1 MSEDQRKPRRSS
13 GALKRQRERLP
24 WSGDWDFRIL
34 SIDGG
39 GIRGV
44 YPAVLLAGLE
54 QRYLDGQP
62 LARYFDLITG
72 TSTGGIIAL
81 GLGAGL
87 RAEDISRL
95 YVERG
100 DEIFPPARDGA
111 LRFVQHVGK
120 WVTHL
125 FRYRYDRAA
134 LDALLL
140 EALGERKFGESLTRL
155 CIPSFD
161 GHHGEVYIFKT
172 PHHPDFKLDGVE
184 NMTKV
189 AAATAAAPTF
199 FRPLEDGGYAFVDGG
214 VWANNPVMIGVV
226 DALSCFDVTRHRISV
241 LSLGCGTKSCRLNK
255 AQMMGGGLL
264 AWRGIIETA
273 MSLQSQNALGQAG
286 LLLGAER
293 LMRLDAP
300 MAGRSIELD
309 DWKRSVA
316 ELVPAAEQMLEEQG
330 YAVAE
335 MFLSAPTEAY
345 RPQGMLATLAVGA

>member
-1 MSEDQRKPRRSS
+1 M
-13 GALKRQRERLP
+13 KRQRERLP
-24 WSGDWDFRIL
+24 WSGDRDFRIL

-54 QRYLDGQP
+54 QRYPDGQP

-100 DEIFPPARDGA
+100 DLI
-111 LRFVQHVGK
+111 
-120 WVTHL
+120 
-125 FRYRYDRAA
+125 
-134 LDALLL
+134 
-140 EALGERKFGESLTRL
+140 
-155 CIPSFD
+155 
-161 GHHGEVYIFKT
+161 
-172 PHHPDFKLDGVE
+172 
-184 NMTKV
+184 
-189 AAATAAAPTF
+189 
-199 FRPLEDGGYAFVDGG
+199 
-214 VWANNPVMIGVV
+214 
-226 DALSCFDVTRHRISV
+226 
-241 LSLGCGTKSCRLNK
+241 
-255 AQMMGGGLL
+255 
-264 AWRGIIETA
+264 
-273 MSLQSQNALGQAG
+273 
-286 LLLGAER
+286 GAER

-300 MAGRSIELD
+300 MAGRPIELD

-335 MFLSAPTEAY
+335 TFLSAPTEAY
-345 RPQGMLATLAVGA
+345 RPQAMPAASAAGA